1 MHLAIQKCSEINFM
15 MKKRFLFFIL
25 VLIIC
30 GNTFANLRPIFLS
43 IELRPVTTAA
53 NTKNIIHWNVVF
65 TNLDSIRHAI
75 VVPSSQNKGKR
86 IIQLQ
91 WYKVTSSG
99 SGIFPSS
106 GDFYEQVYADPIELE
121 MDTSLYRGY
130 PSIVNLD
137 PNESYTFP
145 IFLNDRMNQFKHVES
160 SYLVPT
166 LPIQDYKVL
175 VNYNPYYEPLSQHFF
190 YHPEKGQFDLDSL
203 NRLELPLGGIYS
215 NYTTIHMQKD
225 DFNTNLFF
233 SKSCPKSCNFCNCIK
248 HKRWKKLRKH
258 FDKKSSDLSH
268 GRVLHEFPGPDGVL
282 DVLPTY
288 YSKNYVVLTKDGV
301 QHISVTWQIGK
312 IYKVAHFF
320 TRILYPVFHKVIFPY
335 TNARV
340 SKLKWIKEW

>member
-1 MHLAIQKCSEINFM
+1 
-15 MKKRFLFFIL
+15 MKKPFLVFLLASFI
-25 VLIIC
+25 VE
-30 GNTFANLRPIFLS
+30 NSFANLRPIYLS
-43 IELRPVTTAA
+43 IELKTVTTAA
-53 NTKNIIHWNVVF
+53 NTKNIMQWNVVF
-65 TNLDSIRHAI
+65 TNIDSIGHAI
-75 VVPSSQNKGKR
+75 VIPSSQNRGKR

-106 GDFYEQVYADPIELE
+106 GDHYEQVYTDPIELE
-121 MDTSLYRGY
+121 MDTSLYHGY

-145 IFLNDRMNQFKHVES
+145 IFLNDRNNQLKHVES

-166 LPIQDYKVL
+166 LPIQDYEVL
-175 VNYNPYYEPLSQHFF
+175 VHYNPYSEPLSQHFF
-190 YHPEKGQFDLDSL
+190 YHHEKGQFSPDSL

-225 DFNTNLFF
+225 DFNTDLFF
-233 SKSCPKSCNFCNCIK
+233 SNTCSKNCQVCNCIK

-258 FDKKSSDLSH
+258 FEKNSIDLSH

-288 YSKNYVVLTKDGV
+288 YSKNYIVLTTNGV

-312 IYKVAHFF
+312 IYKVAQFF
-320 TRILYPVFHKVIFPY
+320 TRMLYPIFRKVVFPY
-335 TNARV
+335 TNAKV
-340 SKLKWIKEW
+340 SKLKWIKDW